1 MGLIRE
7 LALLPLAPL
16 RVATWSVGVVADAA
30 LAERRAR
37 IGQELAGWE
46 NALLAGEITEAE
58 FDRREDELLDE
69 LEDLGG
75 GPIESTT

>member
-1 MGLIRE
+1 MGLFRE
-7 LALLPLAPL
+7 IALLPLAPL
-16 RVATWSVGVVADAA
+16 RVAAWSVGVVADAA

-46 NALLAGEITEAE
+46 NALLAGEITEEE

-75 GPIESTT
+75 GPIDNTT